1 MRGPGI
7 GDGKPCVPPGFSV
20 PLLSRSNQD
29 DLMPASR
36 TPAHAVP
43 LDIGGDEARMRRAL
57 GLQGASS
64 SHSTPQRS
72 DRPRS
77 RHRFVQDGEVPVV
90 VLNSPRAPDAGPD
103 AQAAIHAALESERAA
118 RIKADQALV
127 EAQATI
133 RSLQAKL
140 AHAELAHAE
149 ALAAERRSREHAET
163 ALRDAGA
170 TRTRTAG
177 HPEVEAAA
185 QVTKPARPMAFKT
198 VRNQLARA
206 AKAKPRAPAAMARE
220 PQPVK
225 WWLPSYKA
233 ARARQR

>member
-1 MRGPGI
+1 M
-7 GDGKPCVPPGFSV
+7 PPSK
-20 PLLSRSNQD
+20 
-29 DLMPASR
+29 
-36 TPAHAVP
+36 TPAYAAP
-43 LDIGGDEARMRRAL
+43 LDTGTAEARMRRAL

-64 SHSTPQRS
+64 GHSTPQRP
-72 DRPRS
+72 DRPRL

-90 VLNSPRAPDAGPD
+90 ILNSPRTPDADPD
-103 AQAAIHAALESERAA
+103 AHAATQAALEGERAA
-118 RIKADQALV
+118 RIKTEQALA

-140 AHAELAHAE
+140 VHAELAHAE
-149 ALAAERRSREHAET
+149 ALAAEHRSREHAET

-185 QVTKPARPMAFKT
+185 QVTKPARPMALKAA
-198 VRNQLARA
+198 RNQSARP
-206 AKAKPRAPAAMARE
+206 AKAKPGTPTAMARE

-233 ARARQR
+233 AQARQR

>member
-1 MRGPGI
+1 MCGPGI
-7 GDGKPCVPPGFSV
+7 GDGKPCAPPGFSV
-20 PLLSRSNQD
+20 PLLSSSNQD
-29 DLMPASR
+29 DLMPASK

-103 AQAAIHAALESERAA
+103 VQAATHAALEGERAA
-118 RIKADQALV
+118 RTKADQALA

-149 ALAAERRSREHAET
+149 ALTAERCSREQAEA

-170 TRTRTAG
+170 TRMRTAG
-177 HPEVEAAA
+177 HPKIAAA
-185 QVTKPARPMAFKT
+185 AEMAKPARPMASNKERSQSARS
-198 VRNQLARA
+198 VKARA
-206 AKAKPRAPAAMARE
+206 ATPAAKTRAL
-220 PQPVK
+220 QPVK
-225 WWLPSYKA
+225 WWLLGYKG
-233 ARARQR
+233 R

>member
-1 MRGPGI
+1 MRGPDI
-7 GDGKPCVPPGFSV
+7 GDRKPCAPPGFSV

-29 DLMPASR
+29 DLMPASKI
-36 TPAHAVP
+36 PIHAVP

-103 AQAAIHAALESERAA
+103 VQAATHAALEGERAA
-118 RIKADQALV
+118 RTKADQALA

-149 ALAAERRSREHAET
+149 ALAAERRSREYAET

-177 HPEVEAAA
+177 HSEVEVAA
-185 QVTKPARPMAFKT
+185 QMRELARPMAFKT
-198 VRNQLARA
+198 ARNQSARA
-206 AKAKPRAPAAMARE
+206 AKARPGAPAAMVRE

-233 ARARQR
+233 ARAKQR

>member
-1 MRGPGI
+1 MCGPGI
-7 GDGKPCVPPGFSV
+7 GDGKPCAPPGFSV
-20 PLLSRSNQD
+20 PLLSSSNQD
-29 DLMPASR
+29 DLMPASK

-103 AQAAIHAALESERAA
+103 AQTATHAALEGERAA
-118 RIKADQALV
+118 RTKADQALA

-149 ALAAERRSREHAET
+149 ALTAERRSREHAET

-170 TRTRTAG
+170 TRTRTIAHSGTAG
-177 HPEVEAAA
+177 AAQEREAAKSMA
-185 QVTKPARPMAFKT
+185 PKAARGRPAKPAKARSATTGAKT
-198 VRNQLARA
+198 
-206 AKAKPRAPAAMARE
+206 RE
-220 PQPVK
+220 PKPVK
-225 WWLPSYKA
+225 WWLPGYKLNG
-233 ARARQR
+233 R

>member
-1 MRGPGI
+1 
-7 GDGKPCVPPGFSV
+7 
-20 PLLSRSNQD
+20 
-29 DLMPASR
+29 MPASK

-43 LDIGGDEARMRRAL
+43 LDTGTAEARMRRAL

-64 SHSTPQRS
+64 GHSTPQRS

-103 AQAAIHAALESERAA
+103 AQAAMHAALEGERAV
-118 RIKADQALV
+118 RIKADQALA

-133 RSLQAKL
+133 RSLQVKL

-149 ALAAERRSREHAET
+149 ALVAERRSREHAET

-177 HPEVEAAA
+177 HSEVEAAA
-185 QVTKPARPMAFKT
+185 QVTEPARPMAFKKA
-198 VRNQLARA
+198 RNQSARV
-206 AKAKPRAPAAMARE
+206 AKAKPGAPAAMTRG

-233 ARARQR
+233 VRARQR